1 MPVARDVADQI
12 GAIDA
17 LRELTLDVIAALD
30 LNAAYI
36 RSGWRINF
44 GPDEETALDQL
55 WHRRAFHQHLEDV
68 AEAAPIPTTRGCRDP
83 DHRLAGAGRRYHEE
97 AAITC
102 GNSGV
107 DALDDLGLVRP
118 QCGRGHGARRS
129 SRLTFSTPGK
139 RERNRREYRARTR
152 LFGLGCS
159 AGPGE
164 A

>member
-1 MPVARDVADQI
+1 HFLYTQTRLHVENEPDRLLSRVGGRMIGMGVTPGFDRGAVAVARDVADQI

-68 AEAAPIPTTRGCRDP
+68 AEAAPIPTTRG
-83 DHRLAGAGRRYHEE
+83 
-97 AAITC
+97 
-102 GNSGV
+102 
-107 DALDDLGLVRP
+107 
-118 QCGRGHGARRS
+118 
-129 SRLTFSTPGK
+129 
-139 RERNRREYRARTR
+139 
-152 LFGLGCS
+152 
-159 AGPGE
+159 
-164 A
+164 

>member
-68 AEAAPIPTTRGCRDP
+68 AEAAPIPTTRGCRDR
-83 DHRLAGAGRRYHEE
+83 DH
-97 AAITC
+97 
-102 GNSGV
+102 SGPW
-107 DALDDLGLVRP
+107 D
-118 QCGRGHGARRS
+118 
-129 SRLTFSTPGK
+129 
-139 RERNRREYRARTR
+139 RNRAGCDRYAR
-152 LFGLGCS
+152 GC
-159 AGPGE
+159 AAPHRR
-164 A
+164 

>member
-83 DHRLAGAGRRYHEE
+83 DHRGLGIGIEQ
-97 AAITC
+97 AAIGPRGAVVRLIDDDQISRGQLDRRCPDRSTVH
-102 GNSGV
+102 GPHRANLHGLAEARWKAGQQDAVIDTSGV
-107 DALDDLGLVRP
+107 
-118 QCGRGHGARRS
+118 
-129 SRLTFSTPGK
+129 
-139 RERNRREYRARTR
+139 
-152 LFGLGCS
+152 
-159 AGPGE
+159 
-164 A
+164 